1 MDSVLD
7 GMRRRGSVTHSLMVK
22 GEMGIVSI
30 GSCSHLYDPSSSVP
44 PERTSFVI
52 DGFSDSLTLESIGG
66 QVGLEA
72 LSESMRVPGAFS
84 FLAISEGKVLAGRDP
99 LGQKPLYYGADQ
111 EGRFVFASL
120 KAAMKK
126 VGIAN
131 PKPVPPGQIITVSN
145 NRVSV
150 LVDSSLS
157 RPREARIPERKAAAK
172 LRDLLV
178 ESLSETIPEE
188 SAIAFS
194 GGLDSTLVAQAARE
208 NDLRPEL
215 ITVGLKG
222 QPELDHSRQVAKSL
236 GLDITLR
243 ELSESEVL
251 ESLSDVVETVEST
264 DPVLVGVSVPLYF
277 VCQTAQNMEMDSVL
291 AGQLSDELFGGYGRF
306 DELALKGQF
315 EAAREEMWNSVLAAS
330 FNDFE
335 PGDKLAVSRGLEL
348 RCPFAYLPLVEYS
361 LRLPVSLKLRVSA
374 STVVRKYILRRLAA
388 DWKLPDEVVNRPKK
402 AVQYSSGV
410 QKVLLKE
417 AKRKGLSLGLLLESL
432 GQN

>member
-22 GEMGIVSI
+22 GETGIISI
-30 GSCSHLYDPSSSVP
+30 GSCSHLHDPSSSVP

-120 KAAMKK
+120 KAALRK

-131 PKPVPPGQIITVSN
+131 PKPVPPGKIITVSN
-145 NRVSV
+145 NRISV

-157 RPREARIPERKAAAK
+157 RHREARIPEKEAAAK

-194 GGLDSTLVAQAARE
+194 GGLDSTLVAQAGRE

-222 QPELDHSRQVAKSL
+222 QPELDHSRQIAKRL
-236 GLDITLR
+236 GLNITLR

-251 ESLSDVVETVEST
+251 ESLPDVVETVEST

-277 VCQTAQNMEMDSVL
+277 ACQTAQNMEMDSVL

-315 EAAREEMWNSVLAAS
+315 EEAREEVWNSVLAAS
-330 FNDFE
+330 TNDFE
-335 PGDKLAVSRGLEL
+335 PGDKLAVSHGLEL

-361 LRLPVSLKLRVSA
+361 LRLSISLKLRVSA
-374 STVVRKYILRRLAA
+374 GTVVRKYILRRLAA
-388 DWKLPDEVVNRPKK
+388 DWHLPDEVVNRPKK

-417 AKRKGLSLGLLLESL
+417 AKRKRLSLGLLLESL

>member
-1 MDSVLD
+1 M
-7 GMRRRGSVTHSLMVK
+7 
-22 GEMGIVSI
+22 
-30 GSCSHLYDPSSSVP
+30 
-44 PERTSFVI
+44 
-52 DGFSDSLTLESIGG
+52 
-66 QVGLEA
+66 
-72 LSESMRVPGAFS
+72 
-84 FLAISEGKVLAGRDP
+84 AGRDP

-120 KAAMKK
+120 KAALRK

-131 PKPVPPGQIITVSN
+131 PKPVPPGKIITVSN
-145 NRVSV
+145 NRISV

-157 RPREARIPERKAAAK
+157 RHREARIPEKEAAAK

-194 GGLDSTLVAQAARE
+194 GGLDSTLVAQAGRE

-222 QPELDHSRQVAKSL
+222 QPELDHSRQIAKRL
-236 GLDITLR
+236 GLNITLR

-251 ESLSDVVETVEST
+251 ESLPDVVETVEST

-277 VCQTAQNMEMDSVL
+277 ACQTAQNMEMDSVL

-315 EAAREEMWNSVLAAS
+315 EEAREEVWNSVLAAS
-330 FNDFE
+330 TNDFE
-335 PGDKLAVSRGLEL
+335 PGDKLAVSHGLEL

-361 LRLPVSLKLRVSA
+361 LRLSISLKLRVSA
-374 STVVRKYILRRLAA
+374 GTVVRKYILRRLAA
-388 DWKLPDEVVNRPKK
+388 DWHLPDEVVNRPKK

-417 AKRKGLSLGLLLESL
+417 AKRKRLSLGLLLESL